1 MLTRRYMH
9 EYGGTRDHLANVAL
23 AFRKHAAR
31 NPASTMG
38 HKPLTR
44 DDYMNARWIS
54 EPLCLFDNCLETDG
68 ALAVVVTSAERAR
81 DLHQPPA
88 YIHSFA
94 QGLPPQH
101 QTMTNYF
108 TDDPL
113 RGPAWTAARRLWAIA
128 DVGPADVKVA
138 QLYDAFSPL
147 IPLSLEG
154 YGFCERGEGGPFT
167 DDGNIE
173 WPNGRLPVNT
183 AGGGMS
189 EAYVHGFNLI
199 LEGVRQ
205 IRGTSTSQVEGADVS
220 LVTSGE
226 GVPTSAILF
235 TRRPLME
242 IRLAAARPRGPD
254 LARVLG
260 RLRARRAAR
269 AGVRVVRRCGACRRG
284 RCARAAGRSTCA
296 WEPTSGRGRIWSFIV
311 PHPPLLPAF
320 AEVAPYNAIVVELD
334 EDPTIRFVGN
344 LVDRRRRRDQR
355 DRSRD
360 DRDRRTGAR
369 RVPPDRRRVPP
380 PLGARRLRQYRD
392 ASRARA
398 IGLVHAITTGNAWL
412 RGLYGGCTV
421 DGGSGSPQRRC

>member
-1 MLTRRYMH
+1 VTGIKNATAVVGIGQTAFGKGLPDTELSLACQAISIALDDAGIDPSEVDGLASYTLEPFREVDVARSVGLGDITFFTQVGFGGGAGCGVVGQAAMAVATGQCTTAVAWRARKRADPTSRPWAQAQARLADHSQWTRPFGILRPVDEIAVLTRRYMH
-9 EYGGTRDHLANVAL
+9 EYGATRDHLANIAI

-68 ALAVVVTSAERAR
+68 ALAVVITSAERAR
-81 DLHQPPA
+81 DCKHPPA
-88 YIHSFA
+88 YIHAFA

-113 RGPAWTAARRLWAIA
+113 RGPAWTAAKRMWALA
-128 DVGPADVKVA
+128 DVTPADVKVA

-147 IPLSLEG
+147 IILSLEG

-167 DDGNIE
+167 DDGGIE

-199 LEGVRQ
+199 LEGARQ

-235 TRRPLME
+235 TK
-242 IRLAAARPRGPD
+242 D
-254 LARVLG
+254 V
-260 RLRARRAAR
+260 
-269 AGVRVVRRCGACRRG
+269 
-284 RCARAAGRSTCA
+284 
-296 WEPTSGRGRIWSFIV
+296 
-311 PHPPLLPAF
+311 
-320 AEVAPYNAIVVELD
+320 
-334 EDPTIRFVGN
+334 
-344 LVDRRRRRDQR
+344 
-355 DRSRD
+355 
-360 DRDRRTGAR
+360 
-369 RVPPDRRRVPP
+369 
-380 PLGARRLRQYRD
+380 
-392 ASRARA
+392 
-398 IGLVHAITTGNAWL
+398 
-412 RGLYGGCTV
+412 
-421 DGGSGSPQRRC
+421 